1 MSKVK
6 EYFKRVFSIIV
17 PLIIGILI
25 GSGLTA
31 DKRVFYTMISAI
43 IAVMIFN
50 LIKTKLVSIKEA
62 EDKKEAVVCE
72 SKETLMDAGEATL
85 KGNARGAKIFDN
97 WYGDYIFFFNIGLL
111 IATFALIYNQLYL
124 WAFICFL
131 ALNLHVALNQS
142 LRIMKELKSG
152 LPDNQNNKNSNGEVD
167 MYGHG

>member
-1 MSKVK
+1 MGEVK
-6 EYFKRVFSIIV
+6 DYFKRVFTIII

-43 IAVMIFN
+43 IGIMVFN
-50 LIKTKLVSIKEA
+50 LIKTKLVSIKKA
-62 EDKKEAVVCE
+62 EDKKKALIQE

-85 KGNARGAKIFDN
+85 KGNARGAQIFDN

-111 IATFALIYNQLYL
+111 IATFVLIYYQLYIYSL
-124 WAFICFL
+124 VCFL

-142 LRIMKELKSG
+142 LRIMKEIKSG
-152 LPDNQNNKNSNGEVD
+152 LPEEQNNNKGEVD
-167 MYGHG
+167 NYGHG